1 MQDPSLIQQARNC
14 VDMFYQS
21 LGQPYVKNERHL
33 KHTIPRCAIGVALAR
48 AVGDVITGEV
58 LGKDRTTVIHYRK
71 KHEDNMRYW
80 DTYPDYF
87 ETATHIITMYM
98 GELAKA
104 QRIEA
109 IDRKIEQLV
118 KQKSL
123 INSIQHV

>member
-1 MQDPSLIQQARNC
+1 M
-14 VDMFYQS
+14 
-21 LGQPYVKNERHL
+21 

-48 AVGDVITGEV
+48 AVGDVVTGEV